1 MSRGNI
7 TMNRDKRHWSAAAA
21 LLLISIFLSALL
33 SSGCTG
39 STGLNSERLQHTYPS
54 PQSSSATAV
63 HTQPSPK
70 PSPDKVE
77 AKIFFANSEKDP
89 QEEKPD
95 ITYPIPL
102 TLKSEAP
109 EEIARK
115 MLDQLITGPA
125 ESYRK
130 QGYYTAL
137 DPATKVNSVKIENNT
152 IRIDF
157 NSRINE
163 GGGSCIMD
171 QRRSQIEHT
180 FLNMPGINIK
190 KVSISVNGDTENVLQ
205 P

>member
-1 MSRGNI
+1 MNKDNRHRI
-7 TMNRDKRHWSAAAA
+7 TCISSA
-21 LLLISIFLSALL
+21 LLLIPLFLFVLL

-39 STGLNSERLQHTYPS
+39 STGLNSENLQHTYPS
-54 PQSSSATAV
+54 PQSSSTTAL
-63 HTQPSPK
+63 HARPSPA
-70 PSPDKVE
+70 PSPGNVE
-77 AKIFFANSEKDP
+77 ARIFFANSEKDP

-95 ITYPIPL
+95 ITYPITL

-109 EEIARK
+109 EGIARK
-115 MLDQLITGPA
+115 MLEQLITGPD

-137 DPATKVNSVKIENNT
+137 DPATKVNSVKIENG
-152 IRIDF
+152 IIHIDF
-157 NSRINE
+157 NNMINE

-180 FLNMPGINIK
+180 FLNMPGIKIR